1 MHFNFW
7 SLNDPFAIAG
17 EATTANSAIVAS
29 ALQKLDQNG
38 TYHVHAANDH
48 NKNGNNWQNRAEKLY
63 TEIVLPTILSTFLS
77 VYTVKLQPV

>member
-29 ALQKLDQNG
+29 ALQKNESKMERIMCTPQMTITKMAITGKIGL
-38 TYHVHAANDH
+38 
-48 NKNGNNWQNRAEKLY
+48 KNCTQRLFS
-63 TEIVLPTILSTFLS
+63 PLSYQHIYQSMT
-77 VYTVKLQPV
+77 K